1 MLVQNRISRQ
11 VLVSLFKREEK
22 TYQADELAVHQRWS
36 YYISTFSMRDQTE
49 GVKLSDI
56 QLPFLKRNLPPML
69 ADEEEYNNTYGIPQ
83 WNQDGLVITIQPPA
97 HPPNSPRAY
106 KLLYEEYTSDWWVHN
121 SSVRKRGLG
130 AYAEVTK
137 ERKEKFNAIFG
148 EKGTLITGN
157 SGTELDKETEE
168 FNRWIRD
175 GPPAQPRPE
184 GGVDGAHDGDE
195 VMGGT

>member
-1 MLVQNRISRQ
+1 
-11 VLVSLFKREEK
+11 
-22 TYQADELAVHQRWS
+22 
-36 YYISTFSMRDQTE
+36 MRDQTE

-56 QLPFLKRNLPPML
+56 QLPFLKRNMPPML

-121 SSVRKRGLG
+121 DSVRKRGLQ
-130 AYAEVTK
+130 AYGEVFK
-137 ERKEKFNAIFG
+137 ERKEKFTAMFG
-148 EKGTLITGN
+148 EKGTLMREK
-157 SGTELDKETEE
+157 SGSEVEKENED
-168 FNRWIRD
+168 FKRWMED
-175 GPPAQPRPE
+175 GPAAEPRSE
-184 GGVDGAHDGDE
+184 GGLNGIDNTDE

>member
-1 MLVQNRISRQ
+1 
-11 VLVSLFKREEK
+11 
-22 TYQADELAVHQRWS
+22 
-36 YYISTFSMRDQTE
+36 MRDQTE

-56 QLPFLKRNLPPML
+56 QLPFLKRNMPPML

-121 SSVRKRGLG
+121 SSVRQRGLG
-130 AYAEVTK
+130 AYEEVVK
-137 ERKEKFNAIFG
+137 ERKERFNDLFG
-148 EKGTLITGN
+148 QRGSLIQKDK
-157 SGTELDKETEE
+157 SGTELEKETDAFE
-168 FNRWIRD
+168 RWIRD
-175 GPPAQPRPE
+175 GPKDAVAAVADAANSAANSTAAVTDPARPLA
-184 GGVDGAHDGDE
+184 DGADEPHDVDE